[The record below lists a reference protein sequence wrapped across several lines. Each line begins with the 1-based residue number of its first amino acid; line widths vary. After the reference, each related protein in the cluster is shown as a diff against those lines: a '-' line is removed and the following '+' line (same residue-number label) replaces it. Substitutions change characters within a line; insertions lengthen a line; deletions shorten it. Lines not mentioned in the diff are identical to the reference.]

1 MYQIYLL
8 DIDNTLLDFDAT
20 EVKSFHTLLNSYD
33 IPYEEELF
41 TQYKKINKN
50 FWALL
55 EQGKVDKDTVRTGRF
70 IEFFGSLNLSYD
82 AEEAE
87 RRYQSY
93 LSDGADMM
101 PNAKETLIRLKEA
114 GKKIYSASN
123 GVYET
128 QVKRLKTAGL
138 YDYFEEMFVSE
149 KIGFEKPDRSFFDY
163 CFDHI
168 KDFDL
173 EKTLMVGDSLTSDI
187 QGAINSGIDSCF
199 YDPKGAITAA
209 KATHTI
215 SDLNEL
221 LSL

>member
-20 EVKSFHTLLNSYD
+20 EIKSFHTLLNSYE
-33 IPYEEELF
+33 ITYEEELF

-82 AEEAE
+82 ADEAE

-101 PNAKETLIRLKEA
+101 PNAKETLINLKEA

-149 KIGFEKPDRSFFDY
+149 KIGHEKPDRSFFDY

-168 KDFDL
+168 KDFDV
-173 EKTLMVGDSLTSDI
+173 EKTIMVGDSLTSDI

-215 SDLNEL
+215 SNLNEL

>member
-1 MYQIYLL
+1 MYHIYLL

-20 EVKSFHTLLNSYD
+20 EIKSFHTLLNSYE
-33 IPYEEELF
+33 ISYEEELF

-70 IEFFGSLNLSYD
+70 IEFFGSINLTFD

-87 RRYQSY
+87 RRFQSY

-101 PNAKETLIRLKEA
+101 PNAKETVIRLKEA

-128 QVKRLKTAGL
+128 QVKRLKAAGL

-149 KIGFEKPDRSFFDY
+149 KVGFEKPNKSFFDY

-168 KDFDL
+168 KDFDPL
-173 EKTLMVGDSLTSDI
+173 KTIMVGDSLTSDI

-199 YDPKGAITAA
+199 YDPRGGSAAA

>member
-20 EVKSFHTLLNSYD
+20 EIKSFHTLLNSYE
-33 IPYEEELF
+33 ISYEEELF

-101 PNAKETLIRLKEA
+101 PNAKETLVRLKEA

-168 KDFDL
+168 KDFDQI
-173 EKTLMVGDSLTSDI
+173 KTVMVGDSLTSDI

-199 YDPKGAITAA
+199 YDPKGAITSA

>member
-20 EVKSFHTLLNSYD
+20 EVKSFHTLLYSYD

>member
-1 MYQIYLL
+1 MYEIYLL
-8 DIDNTLLDFDAT
+8 DIDNTLLDFDAA
-20 EVKSFHTLLNSYD
+20 EISSFHTLLKSYE

-41 TQYKKINKN
+41 TQYKKINKS

-55 EQGKVDKDTVRTGRF
+55 EQGKIDKDTVRTGRF
-70 IEFFGSLNLSYD
+70 KEFFSFLHLSVD
-82 AEEAE
+82 ANEAE

-93 LSDGADMM
+93 LSDEAEMM
-101 PNAKETLIRLKEA
+101 PHARETLVRLKEA

-128 QVKRLKTAGL
+128 QVKRLQTAGL
-138 YDYFEEMFVSE
+138 YDFFEEMFVSE
-149 KIGFEKPDRSFFDY
+149 KIGFEKPDRNFFDY

-168 KDFDL
+168 RDFNPS
-173 EKTLMVGDSLTSDI
+173 KAIMVGDSLTSDI
-187 QGAINSGIDSCF
+187 QGAFNSGIDSCL
-199 YDPKGAITAA
+199 YAPKGGCLTA

-221 LSL
+221 LFL

>member
-20 EVKSFHTLLNSYD
+20 EIKSFRTLLNSYE
-33 IPYEEELF
+33 ISYEEELF

-55 EQGKVDKDTVRTGRF
+55 EQGKVDKDTLRTGRF

-101 PNAKETLIRLKEA
+101 PNAKETLINLKEA
-114 GKKIYSASN
+114 NKKIYSASN

-149 KIGFEKPDRSFFDY
+149 KIGYEKPDRSFFDY

-173 EKTLMVGDSLTSDI
+173 GKTVMVGDSLTSDI

>member
-20 EVKSFHTLLNSYD
+20 EVKSFHTLLYSYD

-70 IEFFGSLNLSYD
+70 IEFFGSLHLSYD

-101 PNAKETLIRLKEA
+101 PNAKETLVRLKEA

-173 EKTLMVGDSLTSDI
+173 GKTLMVGDSLTSDI

-199 YDPKGAITAA
+199 YDPKGAVTAA

>member
-20 EVKSFHTLLNSYD
+20 EIKSFRTLLNSYE
-33 IPYEEELF
+33 ISYEEELF

-101 PNAKETLIRLKEA
+101 PNAKETLVNLKQA

-168 KDFDL
+168 KNFDQG
-173 EKTLMVGDSLTSDI
+173 KTIMVGDSLTSDI

>member
-20 EVKSFHTLLNSYD
+20 EIKSFRTLLNSYE
-33 IPYEEELF
+33 ISYEEELF

-101 PNAKETLIRLKEA
+101 PNAKETLINLKEA
-114 GKKIYSASN
+114 NKKIYSASN

-149 KIGFEKPDRSFFDY
+149 KIGFEKPDRNFFDY

-173 EKTLMVGDSLTSDI
+173 GKTVMVGDSLTSDI

>member
-20 EVKSFHTLLNSYD
+20 EIKSFHTLLNSYE
-33 IPYEEELF
+33 ITYEEELF

-70 IEFFGSLNLSYD
+70 IEFFGSLNLSYNAD
-82 AEEAE
+82 EAE

-101 PNAKETLIRLKEA
+101 PNAKETLINLKEA

-149 KIGFEKPDRSFFDY
+149 KIGYEKPYRSFFDY

-168 KDFDL
+168 KDFDV
-173 EKTLMVGDSLTSDI
+173 EKTIMVGDSLTSDI

-215 SDLNEL
+215 SNLNEL

>member
-1 MYQIYLL
+1 MYHIYLL
-8 DIDNTLLDFDAT
+8 DIDNTLLDFDTT
-20 EVKSFHTLLNSYD
+20 EIKSFHTLLNSYE
-33 IPYEEELF
+33 ITYEEELF

-101 PNAKETLIRLKEA
+101 PNAKETLINLKEA

-138 YDYFEEMFVSE
+138 YNYFEEMFVSE

-173 EKTLMVGDSLTSDI
+173 GKTIMVGDSLTSDI

-199 YDPKGAITAA
+199 YDPKGASAAA